1 METVRAIRGQQRVEN
16 AGYNGMI
23 AHVTE
28 TIRINHDG
36 EVNKS
41 RRSPALPIERGTC
54 RKSPWSSP
62 PRR

>member
-1 METVRAIRGQQRVEN
+1 
-16 AGYNGMI
+16 MI

-41 RRSPALPIERGTC
+41 LLPLALPVERATCHRSP
-54 RKSPWSSP
+54 
-62 PRR
+62 